1 MSQDTP
7 ASTSINESRGE
18 CKDTTGDGIP
28 EDLIVDEQ
36 GYKYC
41 IAYDIVTPVPLYVD
55 EEARYIVRT
64 YHEKGIKK
72 ITIGYSP
79 NGNDICFECEQKKF
93 CNYEG
98 VIKQDYEGPFYL
110 NFHIGISMPNP
121 PYINFL
127 PKYYLHTVVFVGCR
141 DGSYCPQNSV
151 VADFVNWMRK
161 NGYKECL
168 SNFYI
173 EALRKNQGLA
183 HNIIKRFLDT
193 RASTGLA
200 KENVVQFYDIVPT
213 DSGSTYLSLEKGGG
227 GPCQPSNR
235 YPAFCSKTSPSP
247 ADYLFIQEN
256 FKKTFGVNFTFQYHR
271 VEVSYADKLGAPKC
285 ETLESNG
292 TKNNVCK
299 FGYPDTEKILGDIP
313 AHSLVHFAMQ
323 TYPGPDGSP
332 YYVGDMTGGGDDS
345 ATISLEPF
353 NTLGMVTYTHEWG
366 HTWRLPHAFY
376 DLDQKRISFQLE
388 GIMNNSYGTDLD
400 EKSVPIYIGGG
411 SRYALSD
418 PTDPMERYALEP
430 DSGYTNFS
438 DYVKNYNGA
447 VIGVTTVPDLLTCKD
462 VKIRVNSVKIQF
474 DNDRKKQLAVSI
486 SAVSPIDFMSVGYIQ
501 TEIYNSDTNTLI
513 GKPVMGYISNNT
525 ERILYYPLSDAD
537 KNIKVIVDP
546 EGTINGK
553 PIEMTTSKQ

>member
-235 YPAFCSKTSPSP
+235 YPAFCSKTSPAP

-332 YYVGDMTGGGDDS
+332 YY
-345 ATISLEPF
+345 
-353 NTLGMVTYTHEWG
+353 
-366 HTWRLPHAFY
+366 
-376 DLDQKRISFQLE
+376 
-388 GIMNNSYGTDLD
+388 LD